1 MSSDSL
7 FKFARIAGLA
17 SLVAVAGL
25 LSACQVRPLYAVS
38 TGVTQKLSEVSFSDV
53 GSRVGL
59 QVRNQLIFIAGR
71 GAGETKTPKYNVDLS
86 VSSGTGGVL
95 YLPSSSTSGA
105 GRTTVTASFTLKEIG
120 TGKVIKSGSRA
131 VTSLV
136 DFPTQEFAKQRA
148 IRDSEDRAAREVAEM
163 VAADIAAALSR

>member
-7 FKFARIAGLA
+7 FKFARIAGVA

-53 GSRVGL
+53 GTRVS
-59 QVRNQLIFIAGR
+59 QEVRNQLVFIAGR
-71 GAGETKTPKYNVDLS
+71 GAGETKTPKYNVVLS
-86 VSSGTGGVL
+86 VTSGTGGVL
-95 YLPSSSTSGA
+95 YLPSSDTSAA
-105 GRTTVTASFTLKEIG
+105 GRTTVTASFTLKDIG
-120 TGKVIKSGSRA
+120 TGKVIKSGSRS

-148 IRDSEDRAAREVAEM
+148 ILNSEDKAAREVAEM
-163 VAADIAAALSR
+163 IAADIAAALSR